1 MWETSQP
8 EGKLSIRTLK
18 SIPSCRYLRFMSS
31 LITRAALAFILSLI
45 SAGSAFAGPSTKS
58 RFDGAKALM
67 LLKDLTEFGQRYPGA
82 PKRDKAIEK
91 QAAFLRRTG
100 ATVELQKFHTTS
112 PIDGKSYPFANII
125 GRFHPQRPKR
135 VLLGTHFDTRQVAD
149 LDAIAERRETP
160 IAGANDGTSGVAV
173 LIELAKYLPEILKD
187 KRFGVDIVLFDAEDL
202 GTRKDLSG
210 FSRGAKYYAQQ
221 LSKPEVRGYLAG
233 IIVDMVG
240 EKGLILKRESYSLQ
254 RAQALTDRIWKIGR
268 QRSESTFVM
277 QRGGGVIDDHLPLLE
292 RGIPTTLL
300 IDLDY
305 PEWHT
310 TLDTPDTCSAESLDI
325 VGETLEVYLRTLKI

>member
-1 MWETSQP
+1 MWETSQLKD
-8 EGKLSIRTLK
+8 KLSIRTLK

-149 LDAIAERRETP
+149 LDAIPERRETP
-160 IAGANDGTSGVAV
+160 IAGANDGT
-173 LIELAKYLPEILKD
+173 
-187 KRFGVDIVLFDAEDL
+187 
-202 GTRKDLSG
+202 
-210 FSRGAKYYAQQ
+210 
-221 LSKPEVRGYLAG
+221 
-233 IIVDMVG
+233 M
-240 EKGLILKRESYSLQ
+240 
-254 RAQALTDRIWKIGR
+254 GR
-268 QRSESTFVM
+268 CRS
-277 QRGGGVIDDHLPLLE
+277 H
-292 RGIPTTLL
+292 
-300 IDLDY
+300 
-305 PEWHT
+305 
-310 TLDTPDTCSAESLDI
+310 
-325 VGETLEVYLRTLKI
+325 RTGKVPA